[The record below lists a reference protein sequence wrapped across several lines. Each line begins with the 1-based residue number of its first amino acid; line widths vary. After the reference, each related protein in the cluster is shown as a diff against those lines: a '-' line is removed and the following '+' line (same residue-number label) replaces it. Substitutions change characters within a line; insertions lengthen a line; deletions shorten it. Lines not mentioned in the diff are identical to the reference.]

1 MKHAEFPTTMHI
13 ELVDGSTARLQRNIS
28 DGLDLVAFQPGQTSR
43 RYRVAPP
50 MPVSILG
57 FGPLWTW
64 DANRA
69 DRRELPAVTV
79 SRYEPE
85 HVYKLLEGYFFIQ
98 DPGKGTTAYGPI
110 ARVRWV
116 EHEVA
121 HA

>member
-1 MKHAEFPTTMHI
+1 MKHADFPTTMHL
-13 ELVDGSTARLQRNIS
+13 ELADGSVARLQRNDA
-28 DGLDLVAFQPGQTSR
+28 DGLDLVQFQPGATTR
-43 RYRVAPP
+43 RYKTAPA

-85 HVYKLLEGYFFIQ
+85 HVYKLLEGYFFVQ
-98 DPGKGTTAYGPI
+98 EPGKGATAFGPI
-110 ARVRWV
+110 ARVRWL
-116 EHEVA
+116 EHETA